1 MSGVSFWEL
10 LLIFVIGLIVL
21 GPERLP
27 RVANQLGTWVGQARR
42 MTRVLRRQLED
53 ELNLEKETIRP
64 RTPTTTATKSP
75 VKSLP
80 HKPANEHDDTWSPA
94 HDAGSPGTG
103 ISHADE
109 RDVDNDFADTD
120 VLDEPVKQGT
130 KTSDEVG
137 GPNRNSAAN
146 TNT

>member
-10 LLIFVIGLIVL
+10 LLIFVIGLVVL

-53 ELNLEKETIRP
+53 ELNFEKETIRP
-64 RTPTTTATKSP
+64 RTPTTTAKTA
-75 VKSLP
+75 VKALP
-80 HKPANEHDDTWSPA
+80 HVPANEHDNTWSPA

-103 ISHADE
+103 ISPPE
-109 RDVDNDFADTD
+109 RNVDNDFADTD
-120 VLDEPVKQGT
+120 VLDESVKQGT

-137 GPNRNSAAN
+137 SPDRNSAAN